1 MEIKVNDLKTYY
13 ENSPKERLVTFLMNQ
28 DYTIELLEKKIAFLT
43 GCPAFGN
50 SDGTDGAY
58 EQCYYNLEEKYDCN
72 GITIDTWE
80 KIYLQR
86 IKRKAEY
93 EYDF

>member
-13 ENSPKERLVTFLMNQ
+13 EKSPKERLVTFLMNQ

-50 SDGTDGAY
+50 SDGTDGACVECFYRNHALFERCEKFQKKYPWEERRDNY
-58 EQCYYNLEEKYDCN
+58 E
-72 GITIDTWE
+72 IM
-80 KIYLQR
+80 
-86 IKRKAEY
+86 A
-93 EYDF
+93 